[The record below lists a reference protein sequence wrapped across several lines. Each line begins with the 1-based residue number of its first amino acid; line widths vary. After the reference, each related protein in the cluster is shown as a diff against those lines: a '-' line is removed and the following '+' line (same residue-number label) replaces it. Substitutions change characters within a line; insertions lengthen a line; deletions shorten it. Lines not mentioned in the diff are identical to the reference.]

1 MKKIIAIFIAILT
14 VFALGVCAS
23 AEDGEPTEEICTAAS
38 QDAESF
44 PKEDDAAGEIF
55 DAILENVSGIVSILT
70 FAISVILTLL
80 YKKGLMPTLG
90 GALGSIDSTVKSF
103 GERAESGIASA
114 EEAVRRIDV
123 RIEDMGGVIDA
134 VSKAL
139 AEIDRRM
146 LELEENRSDKDSI
159 KVMMRTQ
166 VEELWEMFS
175 SSELSEISKK
185 TFEEKLTVI
194 KAHLDSNE

>member
-1 MKKIIAIFIAILT
+1 MKKLIVIFIALIT
-14 VFALGVCAS
+14 VFSLGVCAS
-23 AEDGEPTEEICTAAS
+23 AEESLPLEEASTIAS

-44 PKEDDAAGEIF
+44 PDEDDAAGEIF

-114 EEAVRRIDV
+114 EEAVRRIDG
-123 RIEDMGGVIDA
+123 RIEDMGGIIDT

-139 AEIDRRM
+139 VEIDKRM
-146 LELEENRSDKDSI
+146 VELEENRSDKDSI

-194 KAHLDSNE
+194 KAHLDSDK

>member
-1 MKKIIAIFIAILT
+1 MKKLIVIFIALIT
-14 VFALGVCAS
+14 VFSLGVCAS
-23 AEDGEPTEEICTAAS
+23 AEEIEPLEEASTIAS

-44 PKEDDAAGEIF
+44 PDEDDAAGEIF

-114 EEAVRRIDV
+114 EEAVRRIDG
-123 RIEDMGGVIDA
+123 RIEDMGGIIDT

-139 AEIDRRM
+139 VEIDKRM
-146 LELEENRSDKDSI
+146 VELEENRSDKDSI

-194 KAHLDSNE
+194 KAHLDSDK

>member
-1 MKKIIAIFIAILT
+1 MKKLIVIFIALIT
-14 VFALGVCAS
+14 VFSLGVCAS
-23 AEDGEPTEEICTAAS
+23 AEESEPLEEASTIAS

-44 PKEDDAAGEIF
+44 PDEDDAAGEIF

-114 EEAVRRIDV
+114 EEAVRRIDG
-123 RIEDMGGVIDA
+123 RIEDMGGIIDT

-139 AEIDRRM
+139 VEIDKRM
-146 LELEENRSDKDSI
+146 VELEENRSDKDSI

-194 KAHLDSNE
+194 KAHLDSDK

>member
-1 MKKIIAIFIAILT
+1 
-14 VFALGVCAS
+14 
-23 AEDGEPTEEICTAAS
+23 
-38 QDAESF
+38 
-44 PKEDDAAGEIF
+44 
-55 DAILENVSGIVSILT
+55 
-70 FAISVILTLL
+70 
-80 YKKGLMPTLG
+80 MPTLG